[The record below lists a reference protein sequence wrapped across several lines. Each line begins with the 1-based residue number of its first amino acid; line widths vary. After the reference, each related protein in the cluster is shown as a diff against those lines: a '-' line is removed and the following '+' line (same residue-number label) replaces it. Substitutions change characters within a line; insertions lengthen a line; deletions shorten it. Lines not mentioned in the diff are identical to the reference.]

1 MQSPNE
7 AVNMDGKL
15 FYLKPRSTAW
25 EALTEDDL
33 KEYLSDDQALDEQEI
48 AARVRDNQQYMN
60 DFLLRALQ
68 IPNLSFFAGSGTSLG
83 VVNGPSMG
91 DLWQKAV
98 KSDHRSTEVQE
109 KVRYQE
115 SNPNI
120 EHFLSQCD
128 AYLAF
133 NDDPEVDAFMLDVKS
148 VILHECSSFIGN
160 GGSDISAY
168 QSLLQKLA
176 RRRVRDPRLKVFT
189 TNYDMCF
196 ETAAANLGMM
206 VIDGFSYSR
215 YRRFDPKFFD
225 YDVVRRELES
235 HEFVEGVIKL
245 YKIHGSV
252 SWGRNGKDILELSDP
267 DPKDAVLIYP
277 AKGKY
282 QQAFLQPHL
291 ELLSRFLEMLRVPN
305 TCIMIS
311 GFGFN
316 DDHLSEPIL
325 SAIESNPSLKLIIS
339 DYRAHSN
346 IESSG
351 KGSSLYWKRLY
362 ELSNQGYDI
371 HFINGDF
378 TKFVGLI
385 PNLRAITPADQL
397 VKAIKGVRGGNG
409 F

>member
-1 MQSPNE
+1 MTKKS
-7 AVNMDGKL
+7 VNMDGNL
-15 FYLKPRSTAW
+15 AFLKPRSTHW
-25 EALTEDDL
+25 NALTEDDMKAIL
-33 KEYLSDDQALDEQEI
+33 GESHGLTDTEI
-48 AARVRDNQQYMN
+48 SAKVAENKQYVH
-60 DFLLRALQ
+60 DFLLKSLQ

-83 VVNGPSMG
+83 DVQGPSMR
-91 DLWQKAV
+91 DLWEKAV
-98 KSDHRSTEVQE
+98 KSDRRSTEVQE

-115 SNPNI
+115 ENPNI

-133 NDDPEVDAFMLDVKS
+133 NDDPDVDAFMLDVKS
-148 VILHECSSFIGN
+148 IILHECSSFIGN
-160 GGSDISAY
+160 GSSDISAY

-252 SWGRNGKDILELSDP
+252 GWERKGKDIFEVSSP
-267 DPKDAVLIYP
+267 EPQDAVLIYP

-291 ELLSRFLEMLRVPN
+291 ELLSRFLEMLRIPN
-305 TCIMIS
+305 TCVMIS

-316 DDHLSEPIL
+316 DDHLSEPIM
-325 SAIESNPSLKLIIS
+325 SAIESNPSLKLIIA
-339 DYRAHSN
+339 DYKAYSN
-346 IESSG
+346 IENSG
-351 KGSSLYWKRLY
+351 EESSLYWNRLY
-362 ELSNQGYDI
+362 ELSTQGYDI
-371 HFINGDF
+371 HFLNGDF
-378 TKFVGLI
+378 TQFVSLV

-397 VKAIKGVRGGNG
+397 VKAIKGVRS
-409 F
+409 